1 VNFIVG
7 TGSKATFTVG
17 EQIGRMPLPNDAVV
31 STSAL
36 TGEIHLDGR
45 PSTIRLDLWKLSSD
59 QPSRDRYIKNT
70 MFPNSQIATF
80 TAGEQTVVPDE
91 TPLGGAVTKGPV
103 AGTLELRGQEFPI
116 TFEMKGGRDDGDVIY
131 LLGKTNF
138 TWQELDLQPPS
149 STGIVQINDD
159 VAVEILLAAR
169 PKPSGS

>member
-1 VNFIVG
+1 
-7 TGSKATFTVG
+7 
-17 EQIGRMPLPNDAVV
+17 MPLPNDAVV